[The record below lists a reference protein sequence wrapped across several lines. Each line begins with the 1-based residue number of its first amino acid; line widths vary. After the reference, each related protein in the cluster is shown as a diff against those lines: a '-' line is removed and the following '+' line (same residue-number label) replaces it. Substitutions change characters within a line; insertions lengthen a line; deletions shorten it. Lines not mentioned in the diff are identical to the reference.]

1 MRVEQPTRLKLI
13 AAGFVSSLLGGSCAL
28 AMVLLVVLVERP
40 LLAPV
45 EPPRP
50 RETAVL
56 SSWPTPLVVTAPP
69 VIKTSLPPAATP
81 AIETPEVLAP
91 IVTPPISFE
100 QGLDQINPAPAS
112 PAPAFGEVATRLV
125 IPAIGLDTPVVLAPR
140 QDNSWEVDHL
150 GQTVGQLEGT
160 ASPGSRGNIVLAG
173 HYTLLETNGG
183 PGPFY
188 NLRDLVAGDTV
199 LIYQDE
205 EKFEYVIDNFQTID
219 ETAAEVTYS
228 RGIPQLTLLTCM
240 QWDRNQGRY
249 VKRLIVNGFLL

>member
-1 MRVEQPTRLKLI
+1 MRLKLL

-28 AMVLLVVLVERP
+28 VIVLLVVLVEGP

-56 SSWPTPLVVTAPP
+56 SSRPTPLVATAPP
-69 VIKTSLPPAATP
+69 VIKTPLPPAATP
-81 AIETPEVLAP
+81 AIETPEALLP
-91 IVTPPISFE
+91 TVTPPISFE
-100 QGLDQINPAPAS
+100 QGPDQINPAPAT

-125 IPAIGLDTPVVLAPR
+125 IPAIGLDTSVVLAPR
-140 QDNSWEVDHL
+140 QDNSWKVDHL
-150 GQTVGQLEGT
+150 GQIVGQLEGT
-160 ASPGSRGNIVLAG
+160 ASPGSGGNIVLAG
-173 HYTLLETNGG
+173 HYTLLETSGG

-188 NLRDLVAGDTV
+188 SLRDLIPGDTV
-199 LIYQDE
+199 LIYQGE
-205 EKFEYVIDNFQTID
+205 EKFEYVINDFQTVD

-228 RGIPQLTLLTCM
+228 TGIPQLTLLTCT

-249 VKRLIVNGFLL
+249 VKRFIVNGYLL